1 MKVLL
6 LSTALILFSFENCL
20 SQSSQ
25 TWKSSFDGQFYNKIT
40 RTDSTIQTQV
50 VLLDPQ
56 TGKKYYRL
64 NQYLIVESI
73 LDSVYPTSQLLIV
86 QNIDSKDFTFIP
98 LRITQDNKLH
108 TSLNFLTKLNS
119 MEYKSVDNIKK
130 ELKQM
135 TDDQV
140 TNQQFLFKELAK
152 TYDLFLPE

>member
-1 MKVLL
+1 M
-6 LSTALILFSFENCL
+6 I
-20 SQSSQ
+20 
-25 TWKSSFDGQFYNKIT
+25 I
-40 RTDSTIQTQV
+40 
-50 VLLDPQ
+50 
-56 TGKKYYRL
+56 
-64 NQYLIVESI
+64 ESI

-98 LRITQDNKLH
+98 LQITQDNKLH
-108 TSLNFLTKLNS
+108 ISLNFLTELNS

-135 TDDQV
+135 TNDQV